1 MKTLL
6 VFILMTVVMSSC
18 SHFNNN
24 NLFDGMDIKL
34 ITDTLP
40 VLHLNNNSVLK
51 LFQNKNV
58 IMVHYFN
65 GNCSYCISGIV
76 KRVNYVDSILGKN
89 IGLLFIAESEDT
101 ASLNYMLDRIRFGY
115 PVLYD
120 VEHRFY
126 QWNKKII
133 DRGIKTFLINN
144 EGNILI
150 QGDPVNNKKIE
161 NKYFKIIRFN

>member
-1 MKTLL
+1 
-6 VFILMTVVMSSC
+6 
-18 SHFNNN
+18 
-24 NLFDGMDIKL
+24 
-34 ITDTLP
+34 
-40 VLHLNNNSVLK
+40 
-51 LFQNKNV
+51 
-58 IMVHYFN
+58 MVHYFN

-76 KRVNYVDSILGKN
+76 KRANYVDSIFGKN

-101 ASLNYMLDRIRFGY
+101 ASLNYMLDKIRFGY

-133 DRGIKTFLINN
+133 DRGIKTLLINN

-150 QGDPVNNKKIE
+150 QGDPVNNKRIE
-161 NKYFKIIRFN
+161 NKYFKIIRLN